1 MINFPETDSVLGQLK
16 TFLSKTEAAPSSAP
30 LESMRATARGHIDQL
45 TSAVTIGF
53 AGEFGAGK
61 SSLANMLAGVD
72 ILPTGPQHLKLP
84 LVIVKYAADP
94 ETTAGWWNKTSESFA
109 GIDLEKAAAQE
120 PDFISVGLPSE
131 ALQEL
136 VLFDLPGAGA
146 LDESYKQTL
155 ELLKFVDCA
164 IWCTN
169 GTNAWRETERFLWSH
184 VAQELQENSLLAV
197 THTDLPVVRES
208 LPRLVPHLERDSDG
222 MFQAVVPIGTPVA
235 VEAMAQEPEP
245 DFELWSSCGG
255 EDLARR
261 VLGLAAN
268 RKSRDLEKAKKDLA
282 TTLTPAL
289 EALGMAEEPA
299 ESDLKAAAAA
309 VAAAAAEAEAEAEAE
324 AADAPASEPELN
336 TDEADLEN
344 PVLDDWKA
352 AMRALLFELRETP
365 DLEPAELLSRCQEL
379 VEEFTE
385 KLEPGRNI
393 DSSADWI
400 VGEFENASDLLTLMQ
415 YEDTP
420 QATKT
425 VLNVLTQLSDNLS
438 WAGTQSSDR

>member
-16 TFLSKTEAAPSSAP
+16 AFLSKTEAAPSSAP
-30 LESMRATARGHIDQL
+30 LDAMRTLAQGHIDQL

-61 SSLANMLAGVD
+61 SSLANMLAGTD

-84 LVIVKYAADP
+84 LVIVEYAAEP
-94 ETTAGWWNKTSESFA
+94 ETTVGWWEKTPETFS
-109 GIDLEKAAAQE
+109 GIDLEKAAKHA
-120 PDFISVGLPSE
+120 PDFISIGLPAE

-184 VAQELQENSLLAV
+184 VTKDLQENSLLAV
-197 THTDLPVVRES
+197 THTDLPVVQNS
-208 LPRLVPHLERDSDG
+208 LPRLVPHLERDSEG

-235 VEAMAQEPEP
+235 VQAMAQEPEP
-245 DFELWSSCGG
+245 DFALWSECGG
-255 EDLARR
+255 EDLARH

-268 RKSRDLEKAKKDLA
+268 RKTRDLEKAKADLE

-289 EALGMAEEPA
+289 AALGVAEEPA
-299 ESDLKAAAAA
+299 ETDLKEAAAA
-309 VAAAAAEAEAEAEAE
+309 VAAAAA
-324 AADAPASEPELN
+324 AAAVENTAAEPEPEE
-336 TDEADLEN
+336 TDLEN
-344 PVLDDWKA
+344 PLLDAWKDA
-352 AMRALLFELRETP
+352 LRALLSDLRDTQ
-365 DLEPAELLSRCQEL
+365 DLEITDLLQRCQEL
-379 VEEFTE
+379 VDDFTE
-385 KLEPGRNI
+385 NLEPGRSI
-393 DSSADWI
+393 DSSAEWI

-415 YEDTP
+415 FEDTP
-420 QATKT
+420 HATET
-425 VLNVLTQLSDNLS
+425 VLKVMTQLSDNLS
-438 WAGTQSSDR
+438 WAGTQTKGT